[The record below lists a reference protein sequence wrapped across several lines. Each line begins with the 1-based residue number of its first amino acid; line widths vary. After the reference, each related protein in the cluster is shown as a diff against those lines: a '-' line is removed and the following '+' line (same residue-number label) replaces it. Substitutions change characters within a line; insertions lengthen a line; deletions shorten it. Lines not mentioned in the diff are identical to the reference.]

1 MCLCEGTEKM
11 AIFFGGRY
19 ILRKGGDS
27 QKGRGR
33 FIKGGVETPLHT
45 MDTKLSIFMRV
56 TIIITRLFLVKT
68 LKLKVNHKYFQLFV

>member
-45 MDTKLSIFMRV
+45 MQMYQKCGLYPFVFKEGFHNIEKKL
-56 TIIITRLFLVKT
+56 TRKQMSHVIS
-68 LKLKVNHKYFQLFV
+68 